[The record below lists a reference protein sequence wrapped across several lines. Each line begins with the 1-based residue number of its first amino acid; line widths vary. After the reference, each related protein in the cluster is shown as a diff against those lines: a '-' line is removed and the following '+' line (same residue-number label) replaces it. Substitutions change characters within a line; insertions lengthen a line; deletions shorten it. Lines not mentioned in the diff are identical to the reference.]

1 MLGSSL
7 SLLNEF
13 SIGKVEK
20 SVKDKF
26 HQILKFVVKILWDA
40 DAWSSAF
47 VRSSP
52 TSGAGANGWNAAD
65 VDLSPSKT
73 RLVSSLWGA
82 TVEAEHCL
90 VTD

>member
-52 TSGAGANGWNAAD
+52 TSGAGCQWLERSRRRFKPEQNPPGLKP
-65 VDLSPSKT
+65 V
-73 RLVSSLWGA
+73 RA